1 MTKHRRKVGRPRK
14 KAGEPVEHHLTPK
27 MRKIIVAMVED
38 GLTYREAAD
47 AAGIAHSTIYRAM
60 KTRPAQEFYMTE
72 LRALLHCTKHL
83 AAHALIKE
91 LAGDNAA
98 ARVASARTLLADDAK
113 PVPPAG
119 MAQTPGFVFMVVD
132 GRGAGQALPN
142 GHAAPPMIDV
152 RPAAPAHAGD
162 EIDGYE

>member
-14 KAGEPVEHHLTPK
+14 KPGEPVQHHLTPK
-27 MRKIIVAMVED
+27 MRKVIAAMVEN
-38 GLTYREAAD
+38 GLTLREAAD
-47 AAGIAHSTIYRAM
+47 SAGIAYSTIYRAM
-60 KTRPAQEFYMTE
+60 RTRPAQEFYMTE

-91 LAGDNAA
+91 LTGDNAA

-113 PVPPAG
+113 PVPPPG

-132 GRGAGQALPN
+132 GRGAGQSLPN
-142 GHAAPPMIDV
+142 GQGGPPMIDV
-152 RPAAPAHAGD
+152 RPAPAIEHAGD
-162 EIDGYE
+162 EVDG